1 MMGSAIQTC
10 IINESN
16 SDNNMII
23 PIFESYITNNFTT
36 ETQEYEEEVEPEA
49 EPELQ
54 EEVEPEAKLEEE
66 HKLSEKTISTIT
78 CPISLEIMEDPITT
92 QYGDTFD
99 KKSLL
104 TWLEKNKDCPLS
116 RRPINIDYLIPNKA
130 LKMCIE
136 HYRSMNLLPENKK
149 YEETK
154 KEQTKKEENNNVSNY
169 SLQYLPPLDYPLNP
183 DFTFIDSEHTR
194 DIIESAYN
202 TICNMNEWDFMRRY
216 KPSNETGYMC
226 DRNPRVVN
234 IICKID
240 ENFQGHSGSSLMITM
255 RCIQKIAII
264 GFEEFKRT
272 Y

>member
-1 MMGSAIQTC
+1 MQLYFIMMGSAIQTC

-23 PIFESYITNNFTT
+23 PIFENYITDNFTT
-36 ETQEYEEEVEPEA
+36 ETQEVEVES
-49 EPELQ
+49 EPES
-54 EEVEPEAKLEEE
+54 ESESEPESEEE

-78 CPISLEIMEDPITT
+78 CPISLEIMENPITT

-104 TWLEKNKDCPLS
+104 TWLEKNKHCPLS

-130 LKMCIE
+130 LKMCID
-136 HYRSMNLLPENKK
+136 HYRNMNLLPENKK

-154 KEQTKKEENNNVSNY
+154 KEENNTT
-169 SLQYLPPLDYPLNP
+169 LDYPLNP

-202 TICNMNEWDFMRRY
+202 TICNMKEWDFMRTY
-216 KPSNETGYMC
+216 KPSIETGYMS

-234 IICKID
+234 IISKID
-240 ENFQGHSGSSLMITM
+240 ENYQGHSGSSLMITM

>member
-1 MMGSAIQTC
+1 MGSAIQTC

-23 PIFESYITNNFTT
+23 PIFENYITNNFTT
-36 ETQEYEEEVEPEA
+36 ETQEYEEEVEEEV
-49 EPELQ
+49 EPEIEPEVQ

-104 TWLEKNKDCPLS
+104 TWLEKNKYCPLS

-136 HYRSMNLLPENKK
+136 HYRSMNLLPKNKK

-154 KEQTKKEENNNVSNY
+154 KEETKKEENNTPLIFGNNDNVSNY
-169 SLQYLPPLDYPLNP
+169 SL
-183 DFTFIDSEHTR
+183 E
-194 DIIESAYN
+194 
-202 TICNMNEWDFMRRY
+202 
-216 KPSNETGYMC
+216 
-226 DRNPRVVN
+226 
-234 IICKID
+234 
-240 ENFQGHSGSSLMITM
+240 
-255 RCIQKIAII
+255 
-264 GFEEFKRT
+264 
-272 Y
+272 